1 MLGIDV
7 EVSVEHNGIRQR
19 CSLGG
24 KGVSGGS
31 ARQIPVVTLPPS
43 PPPESNSQ
51 QSFSANSVNMEVQTE
66 EPGNSQTSAAVAE
79 NMDVGSPAPGPSQV
93 SGAGDQMEADQT
105 GSPEPDD
112 WTLVNQDVSQ
122 EQSQEPAKPRT
133 PPPQTVQYPSL
144 TELTPHSGM

>member
-1 MLGIDV
+1 M
-7 EVSVEHNGIRQR
+7 SVAHNGIRQR
-19 CSLGG
+19 CSLGD
-24 KGVSGGS
+24 KDVSGGS
-31 ARQIPVVTLPPS
+31 GRQIPVVTLPPS
-43 PPPESNSQ
+43 PSPEASSQ
-51 QSFSANSVNMEVQTE
+51 QSSANSVNMEVQTE
-66 EPGNSQTSAAVAE
+66 EHGNSQTSAAVAE

-144 TELTPHSGM
+144 TELAPHSGM